1 MRICAKK
8 YKKRKELAMFL
19 SDFVSVNQ
27 NEDISGQ
34 SIPSLLTEIT
44 KQSQTIS

>member
-1 MRICAKK
+1 MCKK
-8 YKKRKELAMFL
+8 YKNRKELAMFL

-34 SIPSLLTEIT
+34 SIPSLLIEIR
-44 KQSQTIS
+44 KQSQTMYVIN